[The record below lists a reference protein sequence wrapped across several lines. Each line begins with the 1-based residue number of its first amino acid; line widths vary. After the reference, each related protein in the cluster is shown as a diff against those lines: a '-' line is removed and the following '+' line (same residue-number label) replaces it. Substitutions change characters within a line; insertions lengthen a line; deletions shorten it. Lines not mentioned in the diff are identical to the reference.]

1 MVEMIYL
8 ALQGTRA
15 LEEGLQEFGGVGGG
29 KVMIMW
35 ALFYFLIRKFL
46 SPFGLEP
53 RPSHNLS
60 YPLTS

>member
-29 KVMIMW
+29 KGMIMW
-35 ALFYFLIRKFL
+35 ALFIYF
-46 SPFGLEP
+46 
-53 RPSHNLS
+53 N
-60 YPLTS
+60 T